1 MVKVSKN
8 LLLWNFQLPCLK
20 GEISMKKFCI
30 VLLSVLLLLCSCDTQ
45 TNDMDKGNTSKV
57 NSENENLSVQES
69 FSGESSCIDDMTAS
83 TASDNGSSSVSKP
96 SNEGSVSDDDSSSV
110 SKPSNEEDSNISVTY
125 NNSDFILDDS
135 FNEMISSGE
144 WITGTTDCAYDFVIQ
159 LGEKT
164 FYYHSECGTFVCA
177 NKSKKL
183 NDLDK
188 ASLNDAL
195 FMLVG
200 ISQNDVANPK
210 ATRESSNV
218 ENEPNSVTFSESQQ
232 EKLTK
237 LLADAGESAILVAA
251 SGHKTVVS
259 DDVADRLLDN
269 MDSFVETSEGHL
281 YDGIIEV
288 WLVYGDG
295 TVLGMYTNPMTNVPD
310 IYSSCVGRLYGAQY
324 HFDKD
329 GYTVV
334 DVTYGYLP
342 IAANELPLEQI
353 DSYLE

>member
-1 MVKVSKN
+1 
-8 LLLWNFQLPCLK
+8 
-20 GEISMKKFCI
+20 MKKLSI
-30 VLLSVLLLLCSCDTQ
+30 VFLSVMLLLCSCSAQ
-45 TNDMDKGNTSKV
+45 TNEESSAMDKSNTSNA
-57 NSENENLSVQES
+57 NSENDNTSVQES
-69 FSGESSCIDDMTAS
+69 FSGEFSYIDDMTLS
-83 TASDNGSSSVSKP
+83 TA
-96 SNEGSVSDDDSSSV
+96 SDDDSSSV

-135 FNEMISSGE
+135 FNEIISSGE
-144 WITGTTDCAYDFVIQ
+144 WITGTTDCACDFVIQ
-159 LGEKT
+159 LGKKT
-164 FYYHSECGTFVCA
+164 FYYHSECGTLVCA

-200 ISQNDVANPK
+200 ISQNDVTNPK
-210 ATRESSNV
+210 ATREPSNV

-251 SGHKTVVS
+251 SGHKTIVS

-342 IAANELPLEQI
+342 MEANELPLEQI
-353 DSYLE
+353 YS

>member
-1 MVKVSKN
+1 M
-8 LLLWNFQLPCLK
+8 
-20 GEISMKKFCI
+20 
-30 VLLSVLLLLCSCDTQ
+30 LLLCSCSTQ
-45 TNDMDKGNTSKV
+45 TNEDSLAMGKSDTSNV
-57 NSENENLSVQES
+57 NSGNENSSVQGS
-69 FSGESSCIDDMTAS
+69 FSGECSYIDDMTSS
-83 TASDNGSSSVSKP
+83 TT
-96 SNEGSVSDDDSSSV
+96 SDDDSSSV
-110 SKPSNEEDSNISVTY
+110 SKPSNEGDSNIFVTY

-135 FNEMISSGE
+135 FNEIIASGE
-144 WITGTTDCAYDFVIQ
+144 WITGTADCAYDFVIQ
-159 LGEKT
+159 IGEKT

-177 NKSKKL
+177 DKSKQL

-188 ASLNDAL
+188 ANLNDAL

-200 ISQNDVANPK
+200 ISQNDTANPK
-210 ATRESSNV
+210 ATREPSNA
-218 ENEPNSVTFSESQQ
+218 ENESNSVTFSESQQ

-251 SGHKTVVS
+251 NGHKTVIS
-259 DDVADRLLDN
+259 DAVADRLLDN

-295 TVLGMYTNPMTNVPD
+295 TVLGMYTNPTTNVPD

-342 IAANELPLEQI
+342 IEANDLPLEQI
-353 DSYLE
+353 DS